1 MLTLGQVFGC
11 QKGFPWSQGVCRALA
26 SMSTKRPIA
35 SLGTPPG
42 VSRSRVDASGQPAQT
57 EVLQVS
63 HLRLREAWS
72 LVAIHLHTGR
82 MHQIRA
88 HFSHLGHPLAADEA
102 YGGRSLGKRVF
113 LHAFQLQ
120 MHSWLAG
127 DGVRASCPLPPD
139 LEEVLCLLQPTSRE
153 DALALEAITDMLI
166 PSGKMGAAR
175 AARISDADNQ
185 CFELPSEVEQWLDLA
200 LEVPREDQYVRQ
212 QPRKAERHQK
222 QIAAARYSY
231 ETWLTVTLSQLRL
244 PHQAQKV
251 VGCHRVPIAFNK
263 QLQLIDVLNLEDLTA
278 PASRITG
285 AAELRRRQ
293 LMQLGWAI
301 HGIRLSELYEAART
315 GTLRLVVSK
324 LVSCLDATAAQAGFA
339 EPALRRKAPKVRL
352 LNQPLR
358 SRQDKKELAELSDEE
373 EWGSLPRR
381 DPRAVLHERA
391 RQAAKAAEVSSIG

>member
-185 CFELPSEVEQWLDLA
+185 PPPQMRGKDWA
-200 LEVPREDQYVRQ
+200 
-212 QPRKAERHQK
+212 AERHQK
-222 QIAAARYSY
+222 QIAAARFSD
-231 ETWLTVTLSQLRL
+231 
-244 PHQAQKV
+244 PAAQKV

-285 AAELRRRQ
+285 AAELRRRPDLSQ

-315 GTLRLVVSK
+315 GTLRPLK
-324 LVSCLDATAAQAGFA
+324 LDLQSQRYVERLEFDKRRLCSMRGVGLFASPRSACFMNEPGRLPKQLKLASAAAG
-339 EPALRRKAPKVRL
+339 R
-352 LNQPLR
+352 
-358 SRQDKKELAELSDEE
+358 
-373 EWGSLPRR
+373 
-381 DPRAVLHERA
+381 
-391 RQAAKAAEVSSIG
+391 